1 MHAFITGVAGLAL
14 TDGER
19 AFLREAQ
26 PWGLILFRRN
36 AASPQQLSGL
46 IAEMRDVLGR
56 PAPVLIDQEGGRVQR
71 LGPPHWPAYPPGAA
85 YGAAYDRDRGQG
97 LAAAR
102 LGARLIAAD
111 LSALGID
118 VDCLPIADVPVGGAD
133 PIVGDRAYGNAP
145 GKVAAISS
153 AVAQGLADG
162 GVLPVVKH
170 IPGHGRAAVD
180 SHTKLPVADAER
192 ALLEATDFA
201 AFVPLADLPMAMT
214 AHVVFKAIDPVAPA
228 TVSATIVREVIRGSI
243 GFDGLL
249 MSDDISMPAL
259 SGTVGERAR
268 AAIAAGCD
276 IVLHCN
282 GEMSEM
288 SAVAASVPR
297 LEGPA
302 ARRAERALGAK
313 KAPVPLDVVA
323 GRDEFFRLMAG
334 SWQPAEPYA

>member
-1 MHAFITGVAGLAL
+1 MRAFITGIAGLTL

-36 AASPQQLSGL
+36 AASPEQLRVL
-46 IAEMRDVLGR
+46 IAETRDVLGR
-56 PAPVLIDQEGGRVQR
+56 SAPVLIDQEGGRVQR

-85 YGAAYDRDRGQG
+85 YGSAYDRDREQG
-97 LAAAR
+97 IAAAR

-111 LSALGID
+111 LFALGID
-118 VDCLPIADVPVGGAD
+118 VDCLPIADVPVQGAD
-133 PIVGDRAYGNAP
+133 PIVGDRAYGSEP
-145 GKVAAISS
+145 GKVAAIAK
-153 AVAQGLADG
+153 AVARGLSDG

-170 IPGHGRAAVD
+170 MPGHGRAAVD
-180 SHTKLPVADAER
+180 SHKKLPVVEAGR

-201 AFVPLADLPMAMT
+201 AFVPLVDLPMAMT
-214 AHVVFKAIDPVAPA
+214 AHVVFSAIDPLAPA

-249 MSDDISMPAL
+249 MSDDISMQAL
-259 SGTVGERAR
+259 SGTAGERSR

-288 SAVAASVPR
+288 RAVAAAVPH
-297 LEGPA
+297 LAGEA
-302 ARRAERALGAK
+302 ARRAERALAAK
-313 KAPVPLDVVA
+313 KAPAPLDVAA
-323 GRDEFFRLMAG
+323 GRAEFFRLMAD
-334 SWQPAEPYA
+334 SWLAEPSA